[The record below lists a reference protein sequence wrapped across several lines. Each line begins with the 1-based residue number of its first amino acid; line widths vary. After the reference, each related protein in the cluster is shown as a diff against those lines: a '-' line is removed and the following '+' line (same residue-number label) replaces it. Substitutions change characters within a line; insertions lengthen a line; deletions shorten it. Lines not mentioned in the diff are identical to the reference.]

1 MLLCIKYPLLRF
13 IPGRRAHALVSVVGW
28 GVKVGAV
35 RAIVEVGVCVGV
47 SQEGVGRGVEMLTL
61 IFLQF
66 SGDHSGFFLIDLK
79 GLLKTVS
86 HGDASLLNTLVK
98 YLAARMRDKWWICV
112 RDSED
117 S

>member
-1 MLLCIKYPLLRF
+1 MCLCVTR
-13 IPGRRAHALVSVVGW
+13 GG
-28 GVKVGAV
+28 GA
-35 RAIVEVGVCVGV
+35 GG
-47 SQEGVGRGVEMLTL
+47 EMLTL